1 MEILFAEIKLGQVIS
16 TMVYGLLGFLL
27 FLATLWIMEKLT
39 HFSIRKQIVEE
50 KNLSLA
56 IVLGSFYIAMGLIVS
71 AVVG

>member
-1 MEILFAEIKLGQVIS
+1 MEILFAEIKLGQVVS

>member
-1 MEILFAEIKLGQVIS
+1 MEILFAEIKLGQVVS

-50 KNLSLA
+50 KNMSLA

>member
-1 MEILFAEIKLGQVIS
+1 MEILFAEIKLGQVVS

-27 FLATLWIMEKLT
+27 FLTTLWIMEKLT